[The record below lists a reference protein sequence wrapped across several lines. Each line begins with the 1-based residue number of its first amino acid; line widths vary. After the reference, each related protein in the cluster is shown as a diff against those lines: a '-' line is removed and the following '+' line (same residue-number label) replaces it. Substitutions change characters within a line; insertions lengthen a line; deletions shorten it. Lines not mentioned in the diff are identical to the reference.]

1 MVRRNQMGKS
11 SKRSSGGPIK
21 VIADYTTTPLGT
33 WTVSIMV
40 GGSEEGRA
48 GGTALDEAFHQ
59 ALDVFDHISRQY
71 GGRPCMTVHRLNG
84 SEQAFAHLAEEH
96 QLRLPEG
103 RGVSAT
109 LWNGG

>member
-1 MVRRNQMGKS
+1 MGKRS
-11 SKRSSGGPIK
+11 NRSSGDPIK

-33 WTVSIMV
+33 WTVSISV
-40 GGSEEGRA
+40 AGSEEGRA
-48 GGTALDEAFHQ
+48 GGAALDEAFHQ
-59 ALDVFDHISRQY
+59 ALDFFDDISRQY

-84 SEQAFAHLAEEH
+84 SEEAFAHLAEEH
-96 QLRLPEG
+96 QLRVPGG